1 MRQDIIDDVRK
12 DYEDMGKMISTN
24 FSEMDDK
31 DVTVGRY
38 RKIRKFKNLY
48 WQWLSENLDID
59 DCVLKKAIKDNRADE
74 YIGKTNNILMY
85 IAEMHYGTYEK
96 LFDLNEL
103 NRNPDELYVL
113 YVDIENE
120 HRYMVKKEDQE
131 EFEKTHQVIVT
142 YKNPNVNAGWN
153 FEKNY
158 DEIQSVKNEFIRKAM
173 YSTQEEATKQFIKK
187 YPVTDKV
194 TIRY

>member
-12 DYEDMGKMISTN
+12 DYEDIGKMIATN

-38 RKIRKFKNLY
+38 KKIRKIKNLY

-120 HRYMVKKEDQE
+120 HRYMVKKEEQE

-158 DEIQSVKNEFIRKAM
+158 DEIQSVKNEFIRQAM